1 MLSVSVNIVSF
12 FSIVF
17 SNSLFISANTD
28 SYFTPFLVRY
38 INAKM
43 KTLVDTI
50 SDEKQKKYIEMLNNT
65 ITDCV
70 IATTQTYVDTLK
82 KQGKFDKEAQEQAFL
97 MTFNAVSDLLT
108 EESKKYLNE
117 AIEDLDLYI
126 KQKIESEVN
135 INKTIVPD

>member
-1 MLSVSVNIVSF
+1 MTIELLSQIFEVCIIPLLGV
-12 FSIVF
+12 
-17 SNSLFISANTD
+17 LT
-28 SYFTPFLVRY
+28 TFLVRY

-135 INKTIVPD
+135 INKTIISD

>member
-1 MLSVSVNIVSF
+1 MDMELITQIFEVCI
-12 FSIVF
+12 IP
-17 SNSLFISANTD
+17 LLGILT
-28 SYFTPFLVRY
+28 TFLVRY

-43 KTLVDTI
+43 KSLVDTTN
-50 SDEKQKKYIEMLNNT
+50 DEKQKKYIEMLNNT

-135 INKTIVPD
+135 INKTIIPD

>member
-1 MLSVSVNIVSF
+1 MDMELITQIFEVCIIPLLGV
-12 FSIVF
+12 
-17 SNSLFISANTD
+17 LT
-28 SYFTPFLVRY
+28 TFLVRY
-38 INAKM
+38 INTKM
-43 KTLVDTI
+43 KTLADTTN
-50 SDEKQKKYIEMLNNT
+50 DEKQKKYIEMLNNT

-97 MTFNAVSDLLT
+97 MTFNAVSGLLT

-135 INKTIVPD
+135 INKTIISD

>member
-1 MLSVSVNIVSF
+1 MDMELITQIFEVCI
-12 FSIVF
+12 IP
-17 SNSLFISANTD
+17 LLGILT
-28 SYFTPFLVRY
+28 TFLVRY
-38 INAKM
+38 INTKM
-43 KTLVDTI
+43 KTLADTTN
-50 SDEKQKKYIEMLNNT
+50 DEKQKKYIEMLNNT

-97 MTFNAVSDLLT
+97 MTFNAVSSLLT

-135 INKTIVPD
+135 INKTIIPD

>member
-1 MLSVSVNIVSF
+1 
-12 FSIVF
+12 
-17 SNSLFISANTD
+17 
-28 SYFTPFLVRY
+28 
-38 INAKM
+38 
-43 KTLVDTI
+43 
-50 SDEKQKKYIEMLNNT
+50 MLNNT

-97 MTFNAVSDLLT
+97 MTFNTVSSLLT

-135 INKTIVPD
+135 INKTIIPD

>member
-1 MLSVSVNIVSF
+1 MELITQIFEVCIIPLLGV
-12 FSIVF
+12 
-17 SNSLFISANTD
+17 LT
-28 SYFTPFLVRY
+28 TFLVRY
-38 INAKM
+38 INTKM
-43 KTLVDTI
+43 KTLADTTN
-50 SDEKQKKYIEMLNNT
+50 DEKQKKYIEMLNNT

-97 MTFNAVSDLLT
+97 MTFNAVSSLLT

-135 INKTIVPD
+135 INKTIIPD

>member
-1 MLSVSVNIVSF
+1 MELITQIFEVCIIPLLGV
-12 FSIVF
+12 
-17 SNSLFISANTD
+17 LT
-28 SYFTPFLVRY
+28 TFLVRY

-43 KTLVDTI
+43 KALADTTN
-50 SDEKQKKYIEMLNNT
+50 DEKQKKYIEMLNNT

-97 MTFNAVSDLLT
+97 MTFNAVSSLLT

-135 INKTIVPD
+135 INKTIIPD

>member
-1 MLSVSVNIVSF
+1 MSIELLSQIFEVCIIPLLGV
-12 FSIVF
+12 
-17 SNSLFISANTD
+17 LT
-28 SYFTPFLVRY
+28 TFLVRY
-38 INAKM
+38 INTKM
-43 KTLVDTI
+43 KTLADTT

-97 MTFNAVSDLLT
+97 MTFNAVSGLLT

-117 AIEDLDLYI
+117 AIGDLDLYI

-135 INKTIVPD
+135 INKTIIPD

>member
-1 MLSVSVNIVSF
+1 MSMEL
-12 FSIVF
+12 
-17 SNSLFISANTD
+17 ISQIFEICILPLLGVLT
-28 SYFTPFLVRY
+28 TFLVKY

-43 KTLVDTI
+43 KTLADATN
-50 SDEKQKKYIEMLNNT
+50 DEKQKKYIEMLNNT

-70 IATTQTYVDTLK
+70 IATTQTYVETLK

-97 MTFNAVSDLLT
+97 MTFNAVSGLLT
-108 EESKKYLNE
+108 KESKKYLNE

-135 INKTIVPD
+135 INKTTPSD

>member
-1 MLSVSVNIVSF
+1 MTIELLSQIFEVCIIPLLGV
-12 FSIVF
+12 
-17 SNSLFISANTD
+17 LT
-28 SYFTPFLVRY
+28 TFLVRY

-43 KTLVDTI
+43 KALADTTN
-50 SDEKQKKYIEMLNNT
+50 DEKQKKYIDMLNNT

-97 MTFNAVSDLLT
+97 MTFNAVSSLLT

-135 INKTIVPD
+135 INKTIIPD

>member
-1 MLSVSVNIVSF
+1 MTIELLSQIFEVCIIPLLGV
-12 FSIVF
+12 
-17 SNSLFISANTD
+17 LT
-28 SYFTPFLVRY
+28 TFLVRY
-38 INAKM
+38 INTKM
-43 KTLVDTI
+43 KTLADTT

-97 MTFNAVSDLLT
+97 MTFNAVSGLLT

-117 AIEDLDLYI
+117 AIGDLDLYI

-135 INKTIVPD
+135 INKTIIPD

>member
-1 MLSVSVNIVSF
+1 MTIELLSQIFEVCIIPLLGV
-12 FSIVF
+12 
-17 SNSLFISANTD
+17 LT
-28 SYFTPFLVRY
+28 TFLVRY

-43 KTLVDTI
+43 KNLADTT

-97 MTFNAVSDLLT
+97 MTFNAVSSLLT

>member
-1 MLSVSVNIVSF
+1 MELLSQIFEVCIIPLLGV
-12 FSIVF
+12 
-17 SNSLFISANTD
+17 LT
-28 SYFTPFLVRY
+28 TFLVRY
-38 INAKM
+38 INTKM
-43 KTLVDTI
+43 KTLADTTN
-50 SDEKQKKYIEMLNNT
+50 DEKQKKYIEMLNNT

-97 MTFNAVSDLLT
+97 MTFNAVSGLLT

-135 INKTIVPD
+135 INKTIIPD

>member
-1 MLSVSVNIVSF
+1 MELLSQIFEVCIIPLLGV
-12 FSIVF
+12 
-17 SNSLFISANTD
+17 LT
-28 SYFTPFLVRY
+28 TFLVRY

-43 KTLVDTI
+43 KVLADTTN
-50 SDEKQKKYIEMLNNT
+50 DEKQKKYIEMLNNT

-97 MTFNAVSDLLT
+97 MTFNAVSSLLT

-135 INKTIVPD
+135 INKTIIPD

>member
-1 MLSVSVNIVSF
+1 MNMELLSQIFEVCIIPLLGV
-12 FSIVF
+12 
-17 SNSLFISANTD
+17 LT
-28 SYFTPFLVRY
+28 TFLVRY

-97 MTFNAVSDLLT
+97 MTFNAVSGLLT

-135 INKTIVPD
+135 INKTIIPD

>member
-1 MLSVSVNIVSF
+1 MNMELLSQIFEVCIIPLLGV
-12 FSIVF
+12 
-17 SNSLFISANTD
+17 LT
-28 SYFTPFLVRY
+28 TFLVRY

-97 MTFNAVSDLLT
+97 MTFNAVSSLLT

-135 INKTIVPD
+135 INKTIIPD

>member
-1 MLSVSVNIVSF
+1 MTIELLSQIFEVCIIPLLGV
-12 FSIVF
+12 
-17 SNSLFISANTD
+17 LT
-28 SYFTPFLVRY
+28 TFLVRY
-38 INAKM
+38 INTKM
-43 KTLVDTI
+43 KTLADTT

-135 INKTIVPD
+135 INKTIIPD

>member
-1 MLSVSVNIVSF
+1 MDMELITQIFEVCI
-12 FSIVF
+12 IP
-17 SNSLFISANTD
+17 LLGILT
-28 SYFTPFLVRY
+28 TFLVRY
-38 INAKM
+38 INTKM
-43 KTLVDTI
+43 KILADTTN
-50 SDEKQKKYIEMLNNT
+50 DEKQKKYIEMLNNT

-135 INKTIVPD
+135 INKIIIPN

>member
-1 MLSVSVNIVSF
+1 MDMELIAQIFEVCIIPLLAV
-12 FSIVF
+12 
-17 SNSLFISANTD
+17 LT
-28 SYFTPFLVRY
+28 TFLVRY

-43 KTLVDTI
+43 KSLADITN
-50 SDEKQKKYIEMLNNT
+50 DEKQKKYIEMLNNT

-97 MTFNAVSDLLT
+97 MTFNAVSGLLT

-135 INKTIVPD
+135 INKTIIPD

>member
-1 MLSVSVNIVSF
+1 MTIEL
-12 FSIVF
+12 
-17 SNSLFISANTD
+17 ISQIFEVCIIPLLGVLT
-28 SYFTPFLVRY
+28 TFLVRY
-38 INAKM
+38 INTKM
-43 KTLVDTI
+43 KTLADTT

-97 MTFNAVSDLLT
+97 MTFNAVSGLLT

-135 INKTIVPD
+135 INKIIIPD

>member
-1 MLSVSVNIVSF
+1 MNMELLSQIFEVCIIPLLGV
-12 FSIVF
+12 
-17 SNSLFISANTD
+17 LT
-28 SYFTPFLVRY
+28 TFLVRY

-97 MTFNAVSDLLT
+97 MTFNAVSSLLT

>member
-1 MLSVSVNIVSF
+1 MNMELITQIFEVCIIPLLGV
-12 FSIVF
+12 
-17 SNSLFISANTD
+17 LT
-28 SYFTPFLVRY
+28 TFLVRY

-43 KTLVDTI
+43 KALADTTN
-50 SDEKQKKYIEMLNNT
+50 DEKQKKYIEMLNNT

-97 MTFNAVSDLLT
+97 MTFNAVSSLLT

>member
-1 MLSVSVNIVSF
+1 MTIELLSQIFEVCIIPLLGV
-12 FSIVF
+12 
-17 SNSLFISANTD
+17 LT
-28 SYFTPFLVRY
+28 TFLVRY

-43 KTLVDTI
+43 KTLADTAN
-50 SDEKQKKYIEMLNNT
+50 DERQKKYIEMLNNT

-97 MTFNAVSDLLT
+97 MTFNAVSGLLT

-135 INKTIVPD
+135 INKTIIPD

>member
-1 MLSVSVNIVSF
+1 MTIELLSQIFEVCIIPLLGV
-12 FSIVF
+12 
-17 SNSLFISANTD
+17 LT
-28 SYFTPFLVRY
+28 TFLVRY
-38 INAKM
+38 INTKM
-43 KTLVDTI
+43 KTLADTT

-97 MTFNAVSDLLT
+97 MTFNAVSSLLT

-135 INKTIVPD
+135 INKTIIPD

>member
-1 MLSVSVNIVSF
+1 MSMELITQIFEVCI
-12 FSIVF
+12 IP
-17 SNSLFISANTD
+17 LLGILT
-28 SYFTPFLVRY
+28 TFLVRY

-43 KTLVDTI
+43 KTLADTAN
-50 SDEKQKKYIEMLNNT
+50 DEKQKKYIEMLNNT

-97 MTFNAVSDLLT
+97 MTFNAVSGLLT

-135 INKTIVPD
+135 INKTIIPD

>member
-1 MLSVSVNIVSF
+1 MELITQIFEVCIIPLLGV
-12 FSIVF
+12 
-17 SNSLFISANTD
+17 LT
-28 SYFTPFLVRY
+28 TFLVRY

-43 KTLVDTI
+43 KSLADTTN
-50 SDEKQKKYIEMLNNT
+50 DKKQKKYIEMLNNT

-97 MTFNAVSDLLT
+97 MTFNAVSSLLT

-135 INKTIVPD
+135 INKTIIPD

>member
-1 MLSVSVNIVSF
+1 MNMELLSQIFEVCIIPLLGV
-12 FSIVF
+12 
-17 SNSLFISANTD
+17 LT
-28 SYFTPFLVRY
+28 TFLVRY

-65 ITDCV
+65 IADCV

-135 INKTIVPD
+135 INKTIIPD

>member
-1 MLSVSVNIVSF
+1 MDMELITQIFEVCIIPLLGV
-12 FSIVF
+12 
-17 SNSLFISANTD
+17 LT
-28 SYFTPFLVRY
+28 TFLVRY

-43 KTLVDTI
+43 KALADTTN
-50 SDEKQKKYIEMLNNT
+50 DEKQKKYIEMLNNT

-97 MTFNAVSDLLT
+97 MTFNAVSGLLT
-108 EESKKYLNE
+108 KESKKYLNE

-135 INKTIVPD
+135 INKTIIPD

>member
-1 MLSVSVNIVSF
+1 MELITQIFEVCIIPLLGV
-12 FSIVF
+12 
-17 SNSLFISANTD
+17 LT
-28 SYFTPFLVRY
+28 TFLVRY

-43 KTLVDTI
+43 KSLADTKKNK
-50 SDEKQKKYIEMLNNT
+50 KQKKYIEMLNNT

-97 MTFNAVSDLLT
+97 MTFNAVSSLLT

-135 INKTIVPD
+135 INKTIIPD